1 MPGNGLG
8 CEMATTSE
16 DGAGGAKRVGIE
28 KRFELAEGYVKTVLS
43 LSTGALVLSVT
54 FLHEIIGMGSEKAPT
69 KIEWKGMI
77 VGAWLSLLVSAVAA
91 LFYLYHLAL
100 AAKYEKEF
108 KKELKWGAIVSSAG
122 LVGGLVLLSFFAALH
137 LP

>member
-1 MPGNGLG
+1 
-8 CEMATTSE
+8 MAINEERT
-16 DGAGGAKRVGIE
+16 GIPKKAGIE
-28 KRFELAEGYVKTVLS
+28 KRFELAEGYVKAVLS

-54 FLHEIIGMGSEKAPT
+54 FLHDIVGMGSEAAP
-69 KIEWKGMI
+69 KSMEWKGMI
-77 VGAWLSLLVSAVAA
+77 AGAWFALLVSVVAA

-108 KKELKWGAIVSSAG
+108 KEELKWGAIVSSAG
-122 LVGGLVLLSFFAALH
+122 LVSGLVLLSLFAALH